1 MALSNKQKRY
11 IRTYKGKLSD
21 GRIAKN
27 LGVSSERVR
36 VYRRTVES
44 KKYPWYYNIIL
55 ILIPF
60 FAIFLLEISL
70 SYFNYGLK
78 YNQWERVDNQ
88 KMLLNNEIAFRYFY
102 QTESIPYPSQDLF
115 DIKKKP
121 GAIRVFVLG
130 GSSAAGYPFSPNGS
144 LSKYVR
150 KRLELVYPYKQIEV
164 INCAMTAINS
174 YAILDMLPGI
184 LEQEPDIILIYA
196 GHNEYYGALGAGS
209 LETLGN
215 SRDLVNFM
223 LSINHYKTIQLIRNG
238 IQAVVQLFSSS
249 EKRTGTL
256 MSRMAKEQTIE
267 LNSETYNTGLS
278 QFEGNLRD
286 ILNLAKQQNVNVILS
301 DLTSNLKDQKPFISI
316 DIPPSQS
323 ANLAFEKANDVLEFG
338 HPEEALHFFY
348 EAKDLDGLR
357 FRAPTKINSII
368 YDLANEFDYPVIKT
382 DSVFNSLSPDGIV
395 GNNLMTDHLHPTL
408 EGYQIIGKLFFNK
421 MLEQNYLPAA
431 AKIEQTKDEQDKYVI
446 ANYDFTELDET
457 IARFRIT
464 LLKNDWP
471 FKENKASSSNVMR
484 VLNVKNYS
492 DSLALLVLENKIPW
506 EKAHRNLANRYMKD
520 GDIENYL
527 KEMNNVMFQYPFID
541 EYYNMVSTNLLKLKM
556 FDEALPYLEKYDK
569 VTPNAFASKW
579 IGIIELS
586 NENISK
592 AINFL
597 ERSVKLNSFDDQV
610 FFNLSG
616 AYLKKGDYSKAL
628 SAIDNCLMINPNYS
642 GAKSL
647 QRQLFKA
654 VEKNK

>member
-1 MALSNKQKRY
+1 MALNNKQKRY

-21 GRIAKN
+21 TRIAKN
-27 LGVSSERVR
+27 LGISSERVR
-36 VYRRTVES
+36 VYRRTIES
-44 KKYPWYYNIIL
+44 KKYPWYYNFIL

-60 FAIFLLEISL
+60 AAIILLEFSL
-70 SYFNYGLK
+70 SYFNYGLE

-88 KMLLNNEIAFRYFY
+88 KMMLNSDIAFRYFY
-102 QTESIPYPSQDLF
+102 QTENIPHPSQDLF

-144 LSKYVR
+144 LAKYVR

-174 YAILDMLPGI
+174 YALLDILPGI

-215 SRDLVNFM
+215 SRGLVNFM

-238 IQAVVQLFSSS
+238 IQAVVQLFSSN

-267 LNSETYNTGLS
+267 LNSETYNTGLK

-286 ILNLAKQQNVNVILS
+286 ILKLTKQKNVKVILS
-301 DLTSNLKDQKPFISI
+301 DLSSNLKDQKPFISV
-316 DIPPSQS
+316 DIPAVQS
-323 ANLAFEKANDVLEFG
+323 ADLAFEKANDVLEFG
-338 HPEEALHFFY
+338 HQEEALQYFY

-357 FRAPTKINSII
+357 FRAPSKINSII
-368 YDLANEFDYPVIKT
+368 YDLATEFSYPVIKT
-382 DSVFNSLSPDGIV
+382 DSTFNAISPKGIV
-395 GNNLMTDHLHPTL
+395 GENLMTDHLHPTL
-408 EGYQIIGKLFFNK
+408 EGYQIIGKLFFDE
-421 MLEQNYLPAA
+421 MLNQNYLPAA
-431 AKIEQTKDEQDKYVI
+431 SKISQTSDEQDKYVVS
-446 ANYDFTELDET
+446 NYDFTELDET
-457 IARFRIT
+457 IAKFRIT

-471 FKENKASSSNVMR
+471 FKEKRASDTNILKQ
-484 VLNVKNYS
+484 LNRTNYS
-492 DSLALLVLENKIPW
+492 DSLALLVLENKITW
-506 EKAHRNLANRYMKD
+506 EKAHRNLAKRFLKA

-527 KEMNNVMFQYPFID
+527 KEMDNVIFQYPFIS
-541 EYYNMVSTNLLKLKM
+541 EYYDMVTSNLLQLKM
-556 FDEALPYLEKYDK
+556 FDEVLPYLEKYDK
-569 VTPNAFASKW
+569 ISPNAFASKW
-579 IGIIELS
+579 IGIISLS
-586 NENISK
+586 KENIGK
-592 AINFL
+592 AVQYL

-616 AYLKKGDYSKAL
+616 AYLKKGDYTKAL

-647 QRQLFKA
+647 QKQLFKA